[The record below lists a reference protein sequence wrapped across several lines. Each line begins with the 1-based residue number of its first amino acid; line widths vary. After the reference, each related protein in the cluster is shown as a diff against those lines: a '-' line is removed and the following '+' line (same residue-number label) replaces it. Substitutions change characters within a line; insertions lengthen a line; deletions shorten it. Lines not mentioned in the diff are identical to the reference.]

1 MYNPSTCLH
10 NFDKS
15 MKEWI
20 ETQLYARAA
29 SHGITDANPIILC
42 GPAARRTHTL
52 ARNTGVVGRQ
62 GANYVEMYRSTYN
75 DICKQLSDEIER
87 DNVRITYEHTS
98 SLETSSRFID
108 MDMTGNS
115 NGTAGRDF
123 RTMLQRQNAAFPNEL
138 KAIIFTFSIRPRGL
152 AYTIS
157 DLSSILH
164 RATGGKLAASKQE
177 EVHNPFDRSDHL
189 RYYSWYSLN
198 SYCRQQ
204 HLVTNECIKDTLCY
218 YYNTGGGHM
227 LTGIIIYK

>member
-1 MYNPSTCLH
+1 MYNPNTCLH

-29 SHGITDANPIILC
+29 SHGITDADPIILC
-42 GPAARRTHTL
+42 GPAARRTHEL
-52 ARNTGVVGRQ
+52 ARNTGVIGRR
-62 GANYVEMYRSTYN
+62 GASYVERFKSTYT
-75 DICKQLSDEIER
+75 DICSELSNEIENE
-87 DNVRITYEHTS
+87 NVKVLWEHTS
-98 SLETSSRFID
+98 NLDNVSRFID

-115 NGTAGRDF
+115 NGAAGRDF
-123 RTMLQRQNAAFPNEL
+123 KTMLQRQTRTFHNGL

-152 AYTIS
+152 EYTIS
-157 DLSSILH
+157 DLNSILYQ
-164 RATGGKLAASKQE
+164 TIGGKLAVGKQYE
-177 EVHNPFDRSDHL
+177 IYNQFDYGTSE
-189 RYYSWYSLN
+189 YYNWYSRN

-204 HLVTNECIKDTLCY
+204 HLITNAQIKDTLCY